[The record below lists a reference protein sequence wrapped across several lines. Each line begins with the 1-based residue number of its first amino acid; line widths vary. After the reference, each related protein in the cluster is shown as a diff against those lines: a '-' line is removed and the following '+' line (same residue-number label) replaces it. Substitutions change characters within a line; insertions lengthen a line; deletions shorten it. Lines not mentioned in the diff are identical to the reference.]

1 LLGRKIRGEVVQLA
15 GGPARARVLLLFGGV
30 LALSGADAATVGAV
44 APQLEHSLHIG
55 NAKVG
60 LLSSVGLLV
69 GAVFVI
75 PVGMLVDRSKRMPM
89 LSISIV
95 LWSLASLF
103 GAFASSYFHLL
114 LWRLALGAVTATAG
128 PAIASLTGDYFPAR
142 ERGRV
147 YAYILAGETAGTA
160 VGFIVSGTLA
170 SIISW
175 RAAFVALAIPGFFLA
190 RELWRTVPEPD
201 RAGQSRLEPGAVVI
215 EGTRA
220 HAERSPG
227 FYVPR
232 RRDDLTPEP
241 DTEVDLYADG
251 PGDPARGSA
260 PAHEPDAEPEER
272 PPDEDLARL
281 AAEARGIK
289 PDPERV
295 LHEDP
300 RKMSLLDAVRYTF
313 RIPTN
318 LLLIIGSS
326 LGYFYFAG
334 LSTFALLFVR
344 GHYHVGQATSELG
357 LGLLV
362 GGALIGTLISG
373 QLTDLMLRRGVIQA
387 RIWVPAACYVAAVVC
402 FIPGILSTH
411 LMPAI
416 WFDVAGAAF
425 VSAANAPLQAAK
437 LDIVPAGLWGRAES
451 ARTLVRSLAQAFS
464 PLLFG
469 GVADLVAGVL
479 PQQTPVGTHA
489 GLVSSNTA
497 TGLEVSFLVMLGVL
511 VLAAVVLYRAGHTY
525 ATDVATAAASHQGTT
540 PGEAGAPATAG

>member
-1 LLGRKIRGEVVQLA
+1 M
-15 GGPARARVLLLFGGV
+15 
-30 LALSGADAATVGAV
+30 AA
-44 APQLEHSLHIG
+44 Q
-55 NAKVG
+55 
-60 LLSSVGLLV
+60 
-69 GAVFVI
+69 
-75 PVGMLVDRSKRMPM
+75 
-89 LSISIV
+89 
-95 LWSLASLF
+95 
-103 GAFASSYFHLL
+103 
-114 LWRLALGAVTATAG
+114 
-128 PAIASLTGDYFPAR
+128 
-142 ERGRV
+142 
-147 YAYILAGETAGTA
+147 
-160 VGFIVSGTLA
+160 
-170 SIISW
+170 
-175 RAAFVALAIPGFFLA
+175 
-190 RELWRTVPEPD
+190 
-201 RAGQSRLEPGAVVI
+201 
-215 EGTRA
+215 
-220 HAERSPG
+220 
-227 FYVPR
+227 
-232 RRDDLTPEP
+232 
-241 DTEVDLYADG
+241 
-251 PGDPARGSA
+251 
-260 PAHEPDAEPEER
+260 
-272 PPDEDLARL
+272 
-281 AAEARGIK
+281 ARGIK
-289 PDPERV
+289 ADPQRV
-295 LHEDP
+295 LNEDP

-318 LLLIIGSS
+318 MLLIIGSS

-362 GGALIGTLISG
+362 GGALIGTLVSG
-373 QLTDLMLRRGVIQA
+373 QLTDVMLRRGVIQA

-451 ARTLVRSLAQAFS
+451 ARTLVRSLSQAFS

-511 VLAAVVLYRAGHTY
+511 VLAAVVLYRAGRTY
-525 ATDVATAAASHQGTT
+525 PTDVATAAASHQGTPPAGT
-540 PGEAGAPATAG
+540 TGGAAPDPGP